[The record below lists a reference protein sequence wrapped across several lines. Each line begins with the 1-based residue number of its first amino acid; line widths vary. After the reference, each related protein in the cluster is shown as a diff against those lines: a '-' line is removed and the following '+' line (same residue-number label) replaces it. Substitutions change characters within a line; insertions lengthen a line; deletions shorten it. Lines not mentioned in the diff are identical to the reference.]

1 MIDTLNVYGKDS
13 LSAIAVRV
21 IAFEDNSSF
30 CSLTLNEILTLVLTI
45 VGVWVAICQFRNE
58 MRKNRNETINAI
70 NEQKKERKRDW
81 LLNVI
86 IHPQIEE
93 INLFYKEFIEKVCN
107 DVNELRVDRKK
118 RVQVLAKQARI
129 NADRQEQIHA
139 FFDHLD
145 PLIQPFDEKLS
156 GKINDQV
163 MDLEDMTSK
172 LIEHYMKVDEPLYE
186 IRRMLLLNKVNIIQ
200 LLYNKS
206 QE

>member
-1 MIDTLNVYGKDS
+1 M
-13 LSAIAVRV
+13 
-21 IAFEDNSSF
+21 
-30 CSLTLNEILTLVLTI
+30 
-45 VGVWVAICQFRNE
+45 
-58 MRKNRNETINAI
+58 
-70 NEQKKERKRDW
+70 
-81 LLNVI
+81 I